1 MAQAH
6 QFTAPPILLPSTR
19 FVDMTSLLKITF
31 LVKFCVFILTC
42 GFAFP
47 TVLVD

>member
-1 MAQAH
+1 MAQA

-19 FVDMTSLLKITF
+19 FVDMTSLHKITF
-31 LVKFCVFILTC
+31 FAKFCIFILTA